1 MRAGIRFGRRLSTQS
16 GRSPGARHQPPRPC
30 PTETGHNPGA
40 PRQLARFTSEWGF
53 GKFEG
58 KFPVRTGE
66 QCLLSA
72 DMAGCWRLMGVDE
85 KGMHQRLKAHRPE
98 LIKRELKVLNAQGD
112 LQWY

>member
-1 MRAGIRFGRRLSTQS
+1 
-16 GRSPGARHQPPRPC
+16 
-30 PTETGHNPGA
+30 
-40 PRQLARFTSEWGF
+40 
-53 GKFEG
+53 
-58 KFPVRTGE
+58 VRTGE

-112 LQWY
+112 LQWH